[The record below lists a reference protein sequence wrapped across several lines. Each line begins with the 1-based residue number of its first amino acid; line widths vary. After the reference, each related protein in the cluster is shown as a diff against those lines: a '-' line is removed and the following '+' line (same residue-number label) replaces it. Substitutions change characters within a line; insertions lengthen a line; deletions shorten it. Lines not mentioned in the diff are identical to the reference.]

1 MAICYFNQWYMRNI
15 TKTRKRSFYREKVK
29 RKESRKFW
37 FFDWIIDLFPSDVS
51 VEWRKPRE
59 SLVFLSTPLWWPKVI
74 FILSDCWSSCLEAV
88 YTTWQRPRRQKS
100 SLCIRERSVLRICVW
115 NPLRRRRLRKRRS
128 RRPSLSAMCSK
139 HQLLCS
145 SSMSFRSFSSFFI
158 ILIFLDVPFFEPFL
172 YASFYRYNTE
182 LGPPFRILVDTNFIN
197 WSIKNKIDMIQG
209 MMDCLLAKCI
219 PYVTDCVIAELEKFG
234 TKYRVAL
241 RLAKDPRIE
250 RLPCSHKGTYADDC
264 IVERVRVVFITLV
277 CAKSLESLL
286 YRCYLW

>member
-1 MAICYFNQWYMRNI
+1 MLIFVLGSRLHDMTKAKKTKKFALHKRTLSPKDMRL
-15 TKTRKRSFYREKVK
+15 KSAQEKEIEKKKKQEALAV
-29 RKESRKFW
+29 RHVQQTPTAL
-37 FFDWIIDLFPSDVS
+37 FFKYVPQVLFV
-51 VEWRKPRE
+51 
-59 SLVFLSTPLWWPKVI
+59 
-74 FILSDCWSSCLEAV
+74 
-88 YTTWQRPRRQKS
+88 
-100 SLCIRERSVLRICVW
+100 
-115 NPLRRRRLRKRRS
+115 
-128 RRPSLSAMCSK
+128 
-139 HQLLCS
+139 
-145 SSMSFRSFSSFFI
+145 FFI

-286 YRCYLW
+286 YRCYL